1 MYHLLKSE
9 KFTIDHALSGLMSLY
24 GQIEI
29 DCFQQ
34 FNSAL
39 QACEAANNK
48 GMSRFYILN
57 KSGQEYYNGSW
68 IE

>member
-1 MYHLLKSE
+1 VYPLIKSE
-9 KFTIDHALSGLMSLY
+9 KFTIDYAISGLMSSY
-24 GQIEI
+24 RQIEI

-34 FNSAL
+34 FDSAL
-39 QACEAANNK
+39 QVCEAANNK